1 MKVLMVNQG
10 GRLMSINGINN
21 KKRLKEVLSIEKNI
35 YFEKGSSLEKVLTQD
50 ISIYIY
56 RCLSL

>member
-1 MKVLMVNQG
+1 
-10 GRLMSINGINN
+10 MSINGINN